1 MDIKRRPE
9 HVGHE
14 SHPSLTE
21 CHRQI
26 VWALSAISDAI
37 PVDLL
42 ADSLYEEDVNG
53 SVLTDPVWIADLKAA
68 LKELKQLGLVELRED
83 MRDLLNTSYIVNRQ
97 QPRMTPCW
105 VNITQTGVRVAEQLR
120 AA

>member
-9 HVGHE
+9 YVGHE

-21 CHRQI
+21 CHRKI

-42 ADSLYEEDVNG
+42 ADSLYEDDLNG
-53 SVLTDPVWIADLKAA
+53 SMVTDSVWMAGLKAA

-83 MRDLLNTSYIVNRQ
+83 MRDLRNTSYILNRQ
-97 QPRMTPCW
+97 QPQITPCW
-105 VNITQTGVRVAEQLR
+105 VTITETGAQVAEQLR